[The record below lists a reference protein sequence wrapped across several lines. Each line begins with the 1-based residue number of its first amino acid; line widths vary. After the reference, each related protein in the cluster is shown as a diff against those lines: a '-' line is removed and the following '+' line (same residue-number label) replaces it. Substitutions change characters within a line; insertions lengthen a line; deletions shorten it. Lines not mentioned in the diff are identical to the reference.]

1 MRVIGV
7 GQHIQGLDGCRL
19 VTTELSSTSVT
30 GTEIV
35 AGLSMITAGTG
46 NAKGTVIDTATS
58 GAWKALQLW
67 NGCGSTQLFVDKA
80 HELMGN
86 ACGPLVVE

>member
-7 GQHIQGLDGCRL
+7 GHPIRGLDGCRL

-35 AGLSMITAGTG
+35 AGLNMITAGTG
-46 NAKGTVIDTATS
+46 SAKETVIDTAPR
-58 GAWKALQLW
+58 GAWKALQL
-67 NGCGSTQLFVDKA
+67 
-80 HELMGN
+80 
-86 ACGPLVVE
+86 